1 MLKFKSKINFRP
13 IIAIGTSL
21 VLSGTALSTRP
32 ANANPAVLAPAAFCA
47 GTAGVGCV
55 LIGVAIIGGT
65 VYYVWRSTRDGKHYA
80 ADANGQINNSER
92 LIGTAKP
99 LQSRAISGIEAA
111 KLGDAHWANSV
122 ADCYKIGK
130 RIGKQPKRHQLAVGG
145 GYWCIFPGEQ
155 TIFGDNK

>member
-1 MLKFKSKINFRP
+1 MLKFKSK

-21 VLSGTALSTRP
+21 VLAGTALPVRP
-32 ANANPAVLAPAAFCA
+32 VNANPAVLAPAAFCA

-55 LIGVAIIGGT
+55 LVGVAIVGGT
-65 VYYVWRSTRDGKHYA
+65 VYYIWQSTRNGKYYA

-92 LIGTAKP
+92 LVGTAKP

-111 KLGDAHWANSV
+111 KLGDAHWANTIT
-122 ADCYKIGK
+122 DCYKIGK
-130 RIGKQPKRHQLAVGG
+130 KIGKKLKRSHLAVGG

-155 TIFGDNK
+155 TIFGDNR